1 MPPNLV
7 EVSFWPGEGQGAR
20 LIPDLSGLGE
30 LISQIF
36 PLQIAIEAV
45 ATPQSGVS
53 CQLEAAFAAPAID
66 GVDFA
71 QAFKRSVIRLE
82 GESGY
87 QAFWGRHAESETS
100 NWSYLRPTQP
110 DAHLPS
116 GKPIA
121 FALPLAPVARRLFD
135 QARVRDNMFS
145 YRIELARVDR
155 KPDLLR
161 PLIPALAELQQGNE
175 RARELARGLRSLL
188 ELGQQEGWYAIETFG
203 ASPQDVYAKAWL
215 EEAIVQDVTAS
226 TPLIQREAIDLS
238 WSNNVSLHIPQD
250 PQAYASGLRS
260 RDYVQ
265 SVINSIGGTTGGE
278 RAPHLF
284 SSLSTLANVNARAS
298 SQVGHDYAFV
308 SYARKDADFIG
319 KVIQYFDRTGINY
332 WHDDSIDPGNKWEEK
347 LEERIANCSVLIACL
362 SQEFQLSKY
371 CRREL
376 KFADLIGK
384 PIVPIAQA
392 PISWSDGLRLM
403 FQELQ
408 ICPVS
413 SDFGWERLKSG
424 LANAASGIFT
434 RSA

>member
-30 LISQIF
+30 LISQLF

-53 CQLEAAFAAPAID
+53 CQVEAAFAIPAIG

-71 QAFKRSVIRLE
+71 NAFKRSVILLE

-87 QAFWGRHAESETS
+87 QAFWGTHAESEMS

-135 QARVRDNMFS
+135 QARARDNMFS

-155 KPDLLR
+155 KPELLR
-161 PLIPALAELQQGNE
+161 SLIPALAELQQGSE
-175 RARELARGLRSLL
+175 RARGLARGLRSVL

-203 ASPQDVYAKAWL
+203 ALSEDMYARSWL

-226 TPLIQREAIDLS
+226 TP
-238 WSNNVSLHIPQD
+238 
-250 PQAYASGLRS
+250 
-260 RDYVQ
+260 
-265 SVINSIGGTTGGE
+265 VISE
-278 RAPHLF
+278 KP
-284 SSLSTLANVNARAS
+284 ST
-298 SQVGHDYAFV
+298 
-308 SYARKDADFIG
+308 
-319 KVIQYFDRTGINY
+319 
-332 WHDDSIDPGNKWEEK
+332 
-347 LEERIANCSVLIACL
+347 
-362 SQEFQLSKY
+362 
-371 CRREL
+371 
-376 KFADLIGK
+376 
-384 PIVPIAQA
+384 
-392 PISWSDGLRLM
+392 
-403 FQELQ
+403 
-408 ICPVS
+408 
-413 SDFGWERLKSG
+413 
-424 LANAASGIFT
+424 
-434 RSA
+434 

>member
-1 MPPNLV
+1 MPPHLV

-30 LISQIF
+30 LISQLF

-53 CQLEAAFAAPAID
+53 CQLEAAFATPAID

-71 QAFKRSVIRLE
+71 NAFKRSVILLE

-87 QAFWGRHAESETS
+87 QAFWGRHAESEMS

-110 DAHLPS
+110 DTHLPS

-121 FALPLAPVARRLFD
+121 FALPLAPLARRLFD
-135 QARVRDNMFS
+135 QARVRDTMFS

-155 KPDLLR
+155 KPELLR
-161 PLIPALAELQQGNE
+161 PLIPALAELQQGSE
-175 RARELARGLRSLL
+175 RARGLVPGLRSVL

-203 ASPQDVYAKAWL
+203 ASTEDMYAKSWL

-226 TPLIQREAIDLS
+226 TPVIQREAIDLR
-238 WSNNVSLHIPQD
+238 WSSKVSFHIPQD
-250 PQAYASGLRS
+250 AQGYASGLRP

-265 SVINSIGGTTGGE
+265 SVINSISDSTGGGH
-278 RAPHLF
+278 APQSF
-284 SSLSTLANVNARAS
+284 SSFSTPANLNARAS
-298 SQVGHDYAFV
+298 SQVGRSYAFV
-308 SYARKDADFIG
+308 SYAHKNADFVG
-319 KVIQYFDRTGINY
+319 KVTRYFDRTGINY
-332 WHDDSIDPGNKWEEK
+332 WRDDSIDPGNKWDEK

-362 SQEFQLSKY
+362 SQEYQLSKY

-384 PIVPIAQA
+384 PIVPVSQA
-392 PISWSDGLRLM
+392 PITWSDGLRFM

-408 ICPVS
+408 ICPLS
-413 SDFGWERLKSG
+413 SDAGWERLKSG
-424 LANAASGIFT
+424 LASAASGIFT
-434 RSA
+434 HSV